1 MFGYGKVPD
10 FYGGSGRTW
19 RVRVSEVREVL
30 EASSPTA
37 VAEEVLSIQLFG
49 VGLGGRETSLQELS
63 SGNQVPAEFQEGS
76 GYMNCVGGIRLREGR
91 RCLVSV
97 SLAQKM

>member
-10 FYGGSGRTW
+10 VKGSGLTW

-49 VGLGGRETSLQELS
+49 VGLGGPRTSAFRGTKFRETRFQPSCRKV
-63 SGNQVPAEFQEGS
+63 QVP
-76 GYMNCVGGIRLREGR
+76 
-91 RCLVSV
+91 
-97 SLAQKM
+97 